1 MINDNSSFNLLIT
14 DNIEVNHHKD
24 PYSQP
29 SNRNMIKMDWSNE
42 ETSTPS
48 RSEERSLK
56 VLRRST
62 RKCSMSSVFSN
73 PPPAKK
79 LRKVTHIPSQPV
91 PTLTTLP
98 YVVTTKLLLYLD
110 VETLENLSST
120 CSFFDQMITGKFLT
134 SINFPFPVDFIS
146 EVMNADCMDKKPL
159 LKLRC
164 KKDFP
169 DMSDTLQ
176 NQSLLYKI
184 IVNNCSGMTDYLVL
198 SQMSLLSLDKLRE
211 VDLMMDSLRP
221 EDILVLAQSRNIMNV
236 YTNFDSRLLRQMS
249 R

>member
-1 MINDNSSFNLLIT
+1 
-14 DNIEVNHHKD
+14 
-24 PYSQP
+24 
-29 SNRNMIKMDWSNE
+29 
-42 ETSTPS
+42 
-48 RSEERSLK
+48 
-56 VLRRST
+56 
-62 RKCSMSSVFSN
+62 MSSVFSN

-159 LKLRC
+159 L
-164 KKDFP
+164 
-169 DMSDTLQ
+169 
-176 NQSLLYKI
+176 
-184 IVNNCSGMTDYLVL
+184 
-198 SQMSLLSLDKLRE
+198 
-211 VDLMMDSLRP
+211 
-221 EDILVLAQSRNIMNV
+221 
-236 YTNFDSRLLRQMS
+236 
-249 R
+249 